1 MHFTAIIFL
10 KTRVCPSFCSAILG
24 VPAEFSLRVVPL
36 LPIRYRHWSIQLNQM
51 AGVVSPKWGK
61 IFIHCIVDN
70 SLYMAIIKSH
80 LTSNWFYYYFKI
92 FSTCIQVDP
101 AHHLLSPPHCCG
113 VRLPGVSLVYF
124 VSSKLFLAV
133 LGLHCPTQAFCSC
146 REQGLRPSHCGGFS
160 VQGFLAERG
169 QCDCSLWAQHLLHV
183 GSRAQA
189 RQLYMGS
196 AALQHAGSSWTRD

>member
-1 MHFTAIIFL
+1 M
-10 KTRVCPSFCSAILG
+10 
-24 VPAEFSLRVVPL
+24 
-36 LPIRYRHWSIQLNQM
+36 
-51 AGVVSPKWGK
+51 
-61 IFIHCIVDN
+61 
-70 SLYMAIIKSH
+70 
-80 LTSNWFYYYFKI
+80 
-92 FSTCIQVDP
+92 DP

-196 AALQHAGSSWTRD
+196 AALQHAGSSWTRDWTGVPCIAKWILSHWPINVYCVSLFSVLWYLSIYTVIFTDAFYRYWDSSLCYI